1 MSQSRCCRYRYPYLP
16 LTSAF
21 FGTSVITTT
30 QPFAGSA
37 RRSSNFSAANRIQS
51 ARPVQLHEPPR
62 HSPARA
68 CGMSMAQPISPSSSD
83 QINRA
88 RPGLVAVALRHA
100 HIARKIGAARE
111 RHDVIDDEA
120 PAPILLGHLNMGR
133 RARSPCA
140 ILVWLEALERPVQN
154 ISGLPQ
160 GLAGISVAGLRC
172 RKTERT
178 GRSAG

>member
-1 MSQSRCCRYRYPYLP
+1 MCPSKCCRYRYPYLP
-16 LTSAF
+16 LTFAF

-37 RRSSNFSAANRIQS
+37 RRSSNFSAPNRIQS
-51 ARPVQLHEPPR
+51 ASPLPVHKHRSGSTRPDGR
-62 HSPARA
+62 RSASRA
-68 CGMSMAQPISPSSSD
+68 T
-83 QINRA
+83 
-88 RPGLVAVALRHA
+88 
-100 HIARKIGAARE
+100 ARE

-140 ILVWLEALERPVQN
+140 ILVWLEALERPVNTPIQN

-160 GLAGISVAGLRC
+160 GLAGI
-172 RKTERT
+172 
-178 GRSAG
+178 

>member
-1 MSQSRCCRYRYPYLP
+1 FNLH
-16 LTSAF
+16 
-21 FGTSVITTT
+21 V
-30 QPFAGSA
+30 
-37 RRSSNFSAANRIQS
+37 RSSSPS
-51 ARPVQLHEPPR
+51 PPPR

-88 RPGLVAVALRHA
+88 RPGLVAVALGHA
-100 HIARKIGAARE
+100 HIDRKIGAARE
-111 RHDVIDDEA
+111 RHDAIDDEA